1 MPSGGATLCDA
12 ATRKLR
18 LPCAA
23 FALMGYGQCAR
34 VWVSSGTREHA
45 ENGPCG
51 LSAMN
56 GASDG

>member
-1 MPSGGATLCDA
+1 MPFGGATLCDA

-34 VWVSSGTREHA
+34 VWVSSGAREHA
-45 ENGPCG
+45 EQ
-51 LSAMN
+51 STRTERT
-56 GASDG
+56 